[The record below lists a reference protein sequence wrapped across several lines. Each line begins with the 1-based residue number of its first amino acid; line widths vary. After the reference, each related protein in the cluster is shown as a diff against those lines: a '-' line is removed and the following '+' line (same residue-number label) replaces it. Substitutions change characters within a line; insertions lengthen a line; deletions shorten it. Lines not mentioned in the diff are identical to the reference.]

1 MAKVGDTVRYLNATG
16 GGVITKIDGKIAYVE
31 EDGFETPV
39 LLKEVVVVLP
49 AGHQPEVKGANLM
62 FDQEAYNAGK
72 RQPDAASADKSSKAG
87 EKAAVAQA
95 PVAPAPETDYGDEI
109 TLSLA
114 FEPSDLKKLSQA
126 SFNAVLVNDSNY
138 ALSFIFAGKAYDSH
152 DWHLIYKGEVEANE
166 LIDLASFD
174 HSTLGGIESVCL
186 QAVAFKS
193 MKPFELRPTIN
204 IARRLDLTKFH
215 KLHCFRAGRYFDD
228 PVLEFPMLT
237 EGRPAGSVAK
247 TSEVS
252 IEEAEKAYTGSLEA
266 LKGKYTVKGDDNMR
280 GGKGGTRKQNPAE
293 NPHKLLPLIRVDLHM
308 DALTDTLAGMSN
320 SDMLNMQLD
329 TVRRT
334 MQEHCRRIGQ
344 KIVFIHGKGEGVL
357 RKAVM
362 TLLRKEYPSA
372 ELQDASFREF
382 GFGATLVTVH
392 APKAASFN
400 KK

>member
-16 GGVITKIDGKIAYVE
+16 GGVITRIDGKIAYVE

-62 FDQEAYNAGK
+62 FDQGAYNAGK
-72 RQPDAASADKSSKAG
+72 QQSEAVSAAKSPKAG
-87 EKAAVAQA
+87 GKAAPA
-95 PVAPAPETDYGDEI
+95 PVQLAPAPETDYGDEI

-114 FEPSDLKKLSQA
+114 FEPSDLKKLSQS

-138 ALSFIFAGKAYDSH
+138 ALTFIFAGKAYDSH
-152 DWHLIYKGEVEANE
+152 EWSLIYKGEVEANE

-174 HSTLGGIESVCL
+174 HTTLGSIESVCL
-186 QAVAFKS
+186 QAVAFKKG
-193 MKPFELRPTIN
+193 KPFELRPTVN

-215 KLHCFRAGRYFDD
+215 KLHCFRPGRYFDN
-228 PVLEFPMLT
+228 PVLEYPLLS
-237 EGRPAGSVAK
+237 EGRPAGSASKQAELSVA
-247 TSEVS
+247 
-252 IEEAEKAYTGSLEA
+252 EAEKAYAGSLEA
-266 LKGKYTVKGDDNMR
+266 LKGMYAGKEERVS
-280 GGKGGTRKQNPAE
+280 GGKGNTRKQNTAD

-334 MQEHCRRIGQ
+334 MQEHSRRIGQ

-362 TLLRKEYPSA
+362 NLLRKEYPSA

-382 GFGATLVTVH
+382 GFGATLVTIH
-392 APKAASFN
+392 TPKAAVSD
-400 KK
+400 K